1 MIDFYSG
8 LYHFI
13 KMKQNKTTNVY
24 FHKPSSTGSYS
35 KPSLAWRF
43 NQVTQSVGKDTSG
56 HSVGSFVLSQIL
68 YGQSDPIRLS
78 LLTFFALSGGRNVYV
93 NHSGS
98 TPCLSN
104 EGERIVFHSPT
115 PPTSMTR
122 HRPSLV

>member
-1 MIDFYSG
+1 MTDFYSG

-13 KMKQNKTTNVY
+13 KIKQNKSTNVY

-43 NQVTQSVGKDTSG
+43 NHVTQSVGKDTSG
-56 HSVGSFVLSQIL
+56 HSVGSFVLSHIL
-68 YGQSDPIRLS
+68 YVQSDPIRLS
-78 LLTFFALSGGRNVYV
+78 LMTFFALSGGRNVHV

-98 TPCLSN
+98 TPCFSN
-104 EGERIVFHSPT
+104 EGERIAFHSPT

>member
-1 MIDFYSG
+1 MFCQCSNFMHQLKSMTDFYSG

-13 KMKQNKTTNVY
+13 KIKQNKTTNVY

-68 YGQSDPIRLS
+68 YGQSHPIRLS
-78 LLTFFALSGGRNVYV
+78 LLIFFALSSGRNVYV

-98 TPCLSN
+98 
-104 EGERIVFHSPT
+104 T

>member
-24 FHKPSSTGSYS
+24 FHKPSSLLPGDLS
-35 KPSLAWRF
+35 KY
-43 NQVTQSVGKDTSG
+43 TSG

-78 LLTFFALSGGRNVYV
+78 LLTF
-93 NHSGS
+93 
-98 TPCLSN
+98 
-104 EGERIVFHSPT
+104 
-115 PPTSMTR
+115 
-122 HRPSLV
+122 

>member
-1 MIDFYSG
+1 MTDFYSG

-13 KMKQNKTTNVY
+13 KIKQNKTTNVY

-68 YGQSDPIRLS
+68 YGQSDPIQLS
-78 LLTFFALSGGRNVYV
+78 LLFFAVGRNVYV
-93 NHSGS
+93 HHSGS
-98 TPCLSN
+98 TPCFSN

-115 PPTSMTR
+115 PPTSMTIIFNKE
-122 HRPSLV
+122 VI

>member
-1 MIDFYSG
+1 MTDFYSG

-13 KMKQNKTTNVY
+13 KIKQNKTTNVY

-68 YGQSDPIRLS
+68 YGKSDPIRLS

-93 NHSGS
+93 NHSGT
-98 TPCLSN
+98 TPCFSN
-104 EGERIVFHSPT
+104 EGERIIFDSPT

-122 HRPSLV
+122 HRPSLL

>member
-1 MIDFYSG
+1 MTDFYSG

-13 KMKQNKTTNVY
+13 KIKQNKTTSVY
-24 FHKPSSTGSYS
+24 IHKPSSTGSYS

-78 LLTFFALSGGRNVYV
+78 LLTLLLTKTFITAGDEHVREY
-93 NHSGS
+93 
-98 TPCLSN
+98 
-104 EGERIVFHSPT
+104 IQI
-115 PPTSMTR
+115 
-122 HRPSLV
+122 

>member
-1 MIDFYSG
+1 MTDFYSG
-8 LYHFI
+8 LYNFI
-13 KMKQNKTTNVY
+13 KIKQNKTTNVY

-68 YGQSDPIRLS
+68 YGTVRPNTTQFVDV
-78 LLTFFALSGGRNVYV
+78 FALSGGRNVYV

-98 TPCLSN
+98 TPCFSN

>member
-1 MIDFYSG
+1 MTDFYSG

-13 KMKQNKTTNVY
+13 KIKQNKTTNVY

-78 LLTFFALSGGRNVYV
+78 LLTFLLCRAA
-93 NHSGS
+93 
-98 TPCLSN
+98 
-104 EGERIVFHSPT
+104 EM
-115 PPTSMTR
+115 SM
-122 HRPSLV
+122 